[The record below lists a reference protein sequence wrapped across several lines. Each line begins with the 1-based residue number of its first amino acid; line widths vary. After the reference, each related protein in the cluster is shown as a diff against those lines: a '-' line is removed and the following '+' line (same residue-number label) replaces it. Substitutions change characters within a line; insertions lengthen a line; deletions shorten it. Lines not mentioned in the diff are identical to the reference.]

1 VGYLPVAPITATSAS
16 AAASAT
22 TVAASTTTA
31 PSSVTTIASSSAA
44 PAATFSLRASF
55 VDNQSAAEEVL
66 SVQCSDGFLSFRII
80 TDFSETK
87 ASRLSCKTI
96 AKQS

>member
-1 VGYLPVAPITATSAS
+1 VGYLPVAAIAATSAS
-16 AAASAT
+16 AAT
-22 TVAASTTTA
+22 TVATSTTTA
-31 PSSVTTIASSSAA
+31 TSSVATITSASAA

-66 SVQCSDGFLSFRII
+66 SVQCCDGFFGFRII

-87 ASRLSCKTI
+87 ASGLSCKTI
-96 AKQS
+96 TKQS